1 MPMRCGIFRWHR
13 EERSTQLEEKSP
25 KTFTPS
31 DVIAAL
37 FVYLPKEFSND
48 PAKIHS
54 TIARLQKE
62 AEYKYLLE
70 DFEFL
75 NYDPYPYSPLLG
87 RILNRLQES
96 RLLASLNPDYDMYV
110 VSEESKKAIEEGI
123 LNKKLYNQRERLSE
137 IASELSATL

>member
-1 MPMRCGIFRWHR
+1 M
-13 EERSTQLEEKSP
+13 EDKSP

-37 FVYLPKEFSND
+37 FVYLPKEGFSND

-54 TIARLQKE
+54 TIAQLQKE

-110 VSEESKKAIEEGI
+110 VSDESRKAIEEGI
-123 LNKKLYNQRERLSE
+123 LNRKLGDQKERLSQ
-137 IASELSATL
+137 IALKLSAALL